1 MERCVED
8 SPRDMGF
15 ARSYLF
21 IALVVCVLAFAHAAH
36 SGSLLKV
43 EDAHVAPTHNNRG
56 GNAISVSNND
66 AEITGVQLHG
76 SYQGGHRTIGGNES

>member
-1 MERCVED
+1 MED

-43 EDAHVAPTHNNRG
+43 EDAHDDVLGLFKLVLCIR
-56 GNAISVSNND
+56 
-66 AEITGVQLHG
+66 
-76 SYQGGHRTIGGNES
+76 